1 MKILTIDLHPGA
13 GSQIRYD
20 NVESWDWDEHG
31 LSVVLDNKTIVR
43 FNPAYVI
50 ALVWQ
55 EIEDTDV
62 SLTNEEQ
69 YSLMQES
76 MNLPG
81 PEDIPNVKDY
91 EDRL

>member
-43 FNPAYVI
+43 FDPAYVI

-55 EIEDTDV
+55 EVEDPDV
-62 SLTNEEQ
+62 SLSDEEQ
-69 YSLMQES
+69 HSLMQES
-76 MNLPG
+76 LNLPG
-81 PEDIPNVKDY
+81 PEDIPDVKDY

>member
-1 MKILTIDLHPGA
+1 
-13 GSQIRYD
+13 
-20 NVESWDWDEHG
+20 
-31 LSVVLDNKTIVR
+31 DNKTIVR

-55 EIEDTDV
+55 EIEEPDATL
-62 SLTNEEQ
+62 SSEEQ
-69 YSLMQES
+69 SSLLQES

-81 PEDIPNVKDY
+81 PEDIPDVKDY

>member
-31 LSVVLDNKTIVR
+31 LSVILDNKTIVR

-55 EIEDTDV
+55 EIEETDATL
-62 SLTNEEQ
+62 SSEEQ
-69 YSLMQES
+69 SSLLQES

-81 PEDIPNVKDY
+81 PEDIPDVKDY

>member
-20 NVESWDWDEHG
+20 NVLTWDWDEHG
-31 LSVVLDNKTIVR
+31 LSVVLANETMVR

-81 PEDIPNVKDY
+81 PEDIPDIKK
-91 EDRL
+91 

>member
-31 LSVVLDNKTIVR
+31 LSVILDNKTIVR

-55 EIEDTDV
+55 EIEEPEPQMPL
-62 SLTNEEQ
+62 LTPKEQ
-69 YSLMQES
+69 DDLIGD
-76 MNLPG
+76 LDDD
-81 PEDIPNVKDY
+81 ED
-91 EDRL
+91 

>member
-1 MKILTIDLHPGA
+1 MLNRGTGTNT
-13 GSQIRYD
+13 R
-20 NVESWDWDEHG
+20 

-55 EIEDTDV
+55 EIEETDATL
-62 SLTNEEQ
+62 SSEEQ
-69 YSLMQES
+69 SSLLQES

-81 PEDIPNVKDY
+81 PEDIPDVKDY

>member
-81 PEDIPNVKDY
+81 PEDIPDIKK
-91 EDRL
+91 

>member
-13 GSQIRYD
+13 GSQLTYN
-20 NVESWDWDEHG
+20 NVESWEWDDTKLEII
-31 LSVVLDNKTIVR
+31 LTNETTVR

-55 EIEDTDV
+55 EIEEPDPDQTELFEDSDV
-62 SLTNEEQ
+62 PPVSE
-69 YSLMQES
+69 
-76 MNLPG
+76 
-81 PEDIPNVKDY
+81 Y

>member
-55 EIEDTDV
+55 EIEEPEPQMPL
-62 SLTNEEQ
+62 LTPKEQ
-69 YSLMQES
+69 DDLIGD
-76 MNLPG
+76 LDDD
-81 PEDIPNVKDY
+81 ED
-91 EDRL
+91 

>member
-31 LSVVLDNKTIVR
+31 LSVVLDNKTVVR

-55 EIEDTDV
+55 EVEDTDV
-62 SLTNEEQ
+62 SLSDEEQ
-69 YSLMQES
+69 HSLMQES

-81 PEDIPNVKDY
+81 PEDIPDIKK
-91 EDRL
+91 

>member
-31 LSVVLDNKTIVR
+31 LSVILDNKTIVR

-55 EIEDTDV
+55 EIEDPEEE
-62 SLTNEEQ
+62 SEEQ
-69 YSLMQES
+69 SSLLQES

-81 PEDIPNVKDY
+81 PEDIPDVKDY

>member
-55 EIEDTDV
+55 EIEEPDITL
-62 SLTNEEQ
+62 SQTEQ
-69 YSLMQES
+69 AALFDGADDER
-76 MNLPG
+76 
-81 PEDIPNVKDY
+81 EDS
-91 EDRL
+91 

>member
-31 LSVVLDNKTIVR
+31 LSIVLDNKTIVR

-55 EIEDTDV
+55 EIETPDPDQTELFEESDV
-62 SLTNEEQ
+62 
-69 YSLMQES
+69 
-76 MNLPG
+76 P
-81 PEDIPNVKDY
+81 PVKEY

>member
-43 FNPAYVI
+43 FNSAYVI

-55 EIEDTDV
+55 EIEEPEPQMPL
-62 SLTNEEQ
+62 LTPKEQ
-69 YSLMQES
+69 DDLIGD
-76 MNLPG
+76 LDDD
-81 PEDIPNVKDY
+81 ED
-91 EDRL
+91 

>member
-1 MKILTIDLHPGA
+1 MKIITIDLHPGA
-13 GSQIRYD
+13 GSQLRYD

-55 EIEDTDV
+55 EIEEPDA
-62 SLTNEEQ
+62 SL
-69 YSLMQES
+69 LQETFD
-76 MNLPG
+76 LPG
-81 PEDIPNVKDY
+81 PDDIPDVKDY
-91 EDRL
+91 EDRP

>member
-13 GSQIRYD
+13 GSQLRYD

-31 LSVVLDNKTIVR
+31 LSVILDNKTIVR

-55 EIEDTDV
+55 EIEEP
-62 SLTNEEQ
+62 EEEN
-69 YSLMQES
+69 QE
-76 MNLPG
+76 
-81 PEDIPNVKDY
+81 IPSVKDY

>member
-20 NVESWDWDEHG
+20 NVESWEWDEHG
-31 LSVVLDNKTIVR
+31 LSVILDNKTIVR

-55 EIEDTDV
+55 EIEDPDV
-62 SLTNEEQ
+62 SLSDEEQ
-69 YSLMQES
+69 HSLMQES

-81 PEDIPNVKDY
+81 PEDIPDIKDY

>member
-13 GSQIRYD
+13 GSQITYN
-20 NVESWDWDEHG
+20 NVESWEWDDTKLEII
-31 LSVVLDNKTIVR
+31 LTKETTVR

-55 EIEDTDV
+55 EIEEPE
-62 SLTNEEQ
+62 EEQ
-69 YSLMQES
+69 SSLMQES
-76 MNLPG
+76 LNLPG
-81 PEDIPNVKDY
+81 PEDIPDVKDY